1 MQNLL
6 LNCTKLFRTLMYV
19 CMYVRMYAC
28 ACVFLCMYLYM
39 HMTAVIYTTS
49 SSNYYMTIINVLKS
63 RILIRTLLF
72 LKQHLHWQEIRNPM
86 LLYNTSL
93 DRQIIAEC
101 NHIKIFF
108 YNLNSLLTINILQ
121 K

>member
-1 MQNLL
+1 
-6 LNCTKLFRTLMYV
+6 
-19 CMYVRMYAC
+19 
-28 ACVFLCMYLYM
+28 
-39 HMTAVIYTTS
+39 
-49 SSNYYMTIINVLKS
+49 
-63 RILIRTLLF
+63 
-72 LKQHLHWQEIRNPM
+72 M

-121 K
+121 KWFNMDSYGKSRGVAKTFVHLLYTYV